1 MRHVYAPR
9 PTTNQLGLVGLLIIL
24 ATLSSLVWLLFLE
37 RLVEKIT
44 NRLVEKLKGV
54 SAAQEQTNIILSRLA
69 KASDIVAVAREKLTA
84 PPVEEVRKQDR
95 KDSAEGSLGT
105 NYPHNAYKKL
115 LARLGVTST
124 EQICEE
130 RMGLT
135 LVHNLF
141 TPPLC
146 ASYHLQIMCLNIISI
161 FPLILWWM
169 SSGAT
174 L

>member
-1 MRHVYAPR
+1 MRHR

-37 RLVEKIT
+37 GNGFNERLVEKIT
-44 NRLVEKLKGV
+44 NRLVEKLEGV

-95 KDSAEGSLGT
+95 KDSAEGSSGT
-105 NYPHNAYKKL
+105 NYPHNAYKKW

-146 ASYHLQIMCLNIISI
+146 AS
-161 FPLILWWM
+161 
-169 SSGAT
+169 
-174 L
+174 